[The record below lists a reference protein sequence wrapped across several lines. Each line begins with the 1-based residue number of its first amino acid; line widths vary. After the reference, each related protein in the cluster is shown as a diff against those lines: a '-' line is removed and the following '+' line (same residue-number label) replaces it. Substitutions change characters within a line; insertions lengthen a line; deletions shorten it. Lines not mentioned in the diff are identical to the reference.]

1 MEDKGTKKCFNIDEN
16 LSSEQIYALFDNVDS
31 DNEEEIDNLIN
42 DLDTQFITDEEIL
55 PANNTLNTSLTNP
68 EANIYVV
75 IDNEE
80 SKHPDKKEKE
90 KPWK

>member
-42 DLDTQFITDEEIL
+42 DLDT
-55 PANNTLNTSLTNP
+55 
-68 EANIYVV
+68 
-75 IDNEE
+75 
-80 SKHPDKKEKE
+80 
-90 KPWK
+90 